1 MLLCM
6 PSCSYGRY
14 LEILAA
20 GDVTPAWRMLEEP
33 VTAPLFSLA
42 ARQRIS
48 QAHVFL
54 WNCEASGPATYSKPN
69 QYLFHADS
77 ALLADLAFPNAVA
90 ITANNH
96 VFDGYQEG
104 AANLLSILNYLGI
117 RHNGLFYKESGYKP
131 QLLTQPPLPV
141 VYLLTGS
148 PMSQRGSGP
157 DIFTLGYAFLL
168 EEVRALRIQEPG
180 AYIIVYG
187 HDGDEYASAPS
198 RRQVYWAKQLAFA
211 GADVVL
217 FCHNHRYGEI
227 VILEDTPRRTLVA
240 WSLGNFLFGGNLKWK
255 NHPDVRLL
263 SILID
268 TATGEKYAEWIY
280 GMTSNW
286 SFIVQENN

>member
-157 DIFTLGYAFLL
+157 DIFTLAM
-168 EEVRALRIQEPG
+168 
-180 AYIIVYG
+180 
-187 HDGDEYASAPS
+187 
-198 RRQVYWAKQLAFA
+198 
-211 GADVVL
+211 L
-217 FCHNHRYGEI
+217 FCWKRCAHYVFRS
-227 VILEDTPRRTLVA
+227 LVRISLCMGMMVMNTHQHLLGDRSTGQSNWPLPELT
-240 WSLGNFLFGGNLKWK
+240 WSC
-255 NHPDVRLL
+255 
-263 SILID
+263 SAIT
-268 TATGEKYAEWIY
+268 TATGKL
-280 GMTSNW
+280 
-286 SFIVQENN
+286 SFWKIHHGVLS